1 MQCTGWPGA
10 RLRVIPRSIEHEEP
24 ASEILQLPT
33 VCNEYS
39 PEHANLEKSM
49 KNEEKRVLVL
59 GTAEAGIILVR
70 EFLARTELSVKVVGF
85 LDEKGENIGKSLVN
99 PSIIGSVNQVSD
111 IVKEKAVNQVI
122 LSLNER
128 RGCTPVEQL
137 LQLKFSGV
145 QVADAHSV
153 YEKVTGKILLANL
166 EPSWLFLSSGF
177 RKSRFLLTTK
187 RCIDIGTSVLG
198 ILLGVPLMGVIA
210 LAICLETG
218 FPILFRQERVG
229 LGQHPFTILKFRS
242 MFQNAEAGGPSWA
255 QNNDPR
261 ITRVGRILRK
271 FRLDE
276 LPQLFNVL
284 RGEMSLVG
292 PRPEQTKLCQ
302 MLEQMIPMYWRRHS
316 VRPGV
321 TGWAQVKYQYGST
334 IEDAKRKLEY
344 ELYYIK
350 NLSFRLDLAIIL
362 STFKVILFGRG
373 AK

>member
-1 MQCTGWPGA
+1 
-10 RLRVIPRSIEHEEP
+10 
-24 ASEILQLPT
+24 
-33 VCNEYS
+33 
-39 PEHANLEKSM
+39 M
-49 KNEEKRVLVL
+49 KKDQKRVLVL
-59 GTAEAGIILVR
+59 GTAEAGITLVR
-70 EFLARTELSVKVVGF
+70 EFLARPELNVKVVGF

-99 PSIIGSVNQVSD
+99 PSIIGSINQVSD

-153 YEKVTGKILLANL
+153 YEKMTGQILLANL
-166 EPSWLFLSSGF
+166 EPSWLFLSAGF

-187 RCIDIGTSVLG
+187 RSIDIVISLLG
-198 ILLGVPLMGVIA
+198 IILVLPLMGVIA
-210 LAICLETG
+210 LAICMDTG

-242 MFQNAEAGGPSWA
+242 MFQDAEAGGPSWA

-261 ITRVGRILRK
+261 ITRVGHLLRK

-276 LPQLFNVL
+276 LPQLVNVL

-302 MLEQMIPMYWRRHS
+302 MLEQIIPMYWRRHS

-321 TGWAQVKYQYGST
+321 TGWAQIKYQYGSN

-350 NLSFRLDLAIIL
+350 NLSLTLDLAIIL
-362 STFKVILFGRG
+362 VTFKVILFGRG
-373 AK
+373 AN

>member
-1 MQCTGWPGA
+1 
-10 RLRVIPRSIEHEEP
+10 
-24 ASEILQLPT
+24 
-33 VCNEYS
+33 
-39 PEHANLEKSM
+39 M
-49 KNEEKRVLVL
+49 KMDQKRVLVL
-59 GTAEAGIILVR
+59 GTAEPGITLVR
-70 EFLARTELSVKVVGF
+70 ELLVRPELHVKVVGF

-99 PSIIGSVNQVSD
+99 PSIIGSVNHVSD
-111 IVKEKAVNQVI
+111 IVREKAVSQVI

-153 YEKVTGKILLANL
+153 YEKLTGRILLTNL
-166 EPSWLFLSSGF
+166 EPSWLFLSAGF
-177 RKSRFLLTTK
+177 RKSRFLLTAK
-187 RCIDIGTSVLG
+187 RCTDIVISLFG
-198 ILLGVPLMGVIA
+198 IILTLPLMGVIA
-210 LAICLETG
+210 LAIWLETG

-242 MFQNAEAGGPSWA
+242 MLQDAEVSGPSWA

-261 ITRVGRILRK
+261 ITRVGRLLRK

-292 PRPEQTKLCQ
+292 PRPEQTKLCE

-316 VRPGV
+316 IRPGI
-321 TGWAQVKYQYGST
+321 TGWAQVKYQYGSN

-350 NLSFRLDLAIIL
+350 NLSLTLDLAIIL
-362 STFKVILFGRG
+362 ATFKVILFGRG

>member
-1 MQCTGWPGA
+1 
-10 RLRVIPRSIEHEEP
+10 
-24 ASEILQLPT
+24 
-33 VCNEYS
+33 
-39 PEHANLEKSM
+39 M
-49 KNEEKRVLVL
+49 KKDQKRVLVL
-59 GTAEAGIILVR
+59 GTAEAGITLVR
-70 EFLARTELSVKVVGF
+70 EFLARPELNVKVVGF

-111 IVKEKAVNQVI
+111 IVKEKGVSQVI

-153 YEKVTGKILLANL
+153 YEKMTGQILLANL
-166 EPSWLFLSSGF
+166 EPSWLFLSAGF
-177 RKSRFLLTTK
+177 RKSPFLLTTK
-187 RCIDIGTSVLG
+187 RCIDIVISLFGIVLG
-198 ILLGVPLMGVIA
+198 LPLMGVIA
-210 LAICLETG
+210 LAICLDTG

-242 MFQNAEAGGPSWA
+242 MFQDAEAGGPSWA

-261 ITRVGRILRK
+261 ITSVGHLLRK

-302 MLEQMIPMYWRRHS
+302 MLEQIIPMYWRRHS

-321 TGWAQVKYQYGST
+321 TGWAQIKYQYGSN

-350 NLSFRLDLAIIL
+350 NLSLMLDLAIIL
-362 STFKVILFGRG
+362 ATFKVILFGRG

>member
-1 MQCTGWPGA
+1 M
-10 RLRVIPRSIEHEEP
+10 
-24 ASEILQLPT
+24 
-33 VCNEYS
+33 
-39 PEHANLEKSM
+39 SM
-49 KNEEKRVLVL
+49 NKDQKRVLVL
-59 GTAEAGIILVR
+59 GTAEAGITLVR
-70 EFLARTELSVKVVGF
+70 ELLARPELNVKVVGF

-99 PSIIGSVNQVSD
+99 PSIIGSVDQVGN
-111 IVKEKAVNQVI
+111 IVKKEAVNQVI

-145 QVADAHSV
+145 QVEDVHSM

-166 EPSWLFLSSGF
+166 EPSWLFLSTGF
-177 RKSRFLLTTK
+177 RKSPFLLAAK
-187 RCIDIGTSVLG
+187 RGIDIAMSMLG
-198 ILLGVPLMGVIA
+198 IILGLPLMGVIA
-210 LAICLETG
+210 LAIWLETG
-218 FPILFRQERVG
+218 LPILFRQERVG

-255 QNNDPR
+255 QSNDPR
-261 ITRVGRILRK
+261 ITRIGRLLRK
-271 FRLDE
+271 YRLDE

-284 RGEMSLVG
+284 RGEMSFVG

-302 MLEQMIPMYWRRHS
+302 MLQEMIPLYQRRHS

-334 IEDAKRKLEY
+334 VEDAKRKLEY
-344 ELYYIK
+344 EFYYIK
-350 NLSFRLDLAIIL
+350 NLSLKLDLAIIL
-362 STFKVILFGRG
+362 ATFKVILFGRG

>member
-1 MQCTGWPGA
+1 MK
-10 RLRVIPRSIEHEEP
+10 
-24 ASEILQLPT
+24 SEQR
-33 VCNEYS
+33 
-39 PEHANLEKSM
+39 
-49 KNEEKRVLVL
+49 RVLVL
-59 GTAEAGIILVR
+59 GTAEAGIALVR
-70 EFLARTELSVKVVGF
+70 ELLARTELSIKVVGF

-99 PSIIGSVNQVSD
+99 PSIIGSVSQVSD
-111 IVKEKAVNQVI
+111 IVKENAVNEVI

-166 EPSWLFLSSGF
+166 EPSWLFLSTGF
-177 RKSRFLLTTK
+177 RKSRFLLTAK
-187 RCIDIGTSVLG
+187 RCTDIAISLLG
-198 ILLGVPLMGVIA
+198 IILGLPLMGVIA
-210 LAICLETG
+210 LAIYLETG

-261 ITRVGRILRK
+261 ITRVGQILRK

-276 LPQLFNVL
+276 LPQLLNVL

-302 MLEQMIPMYWRRHS
+302 MLEQIIPMYWRRHS

-350 NLSFRLDLAIIL
+350 NLSLKLDLAIIL
-362 STFKVILFGRG
+362 ATFKVILFGRG

>member
-1 MQCTGWPGA
+1 M
-10 RLRVIPRSIEHEEP
+10 
-24 ASEILQLPT
+24 
-33 VCNEYS
+33 
-39 PEHANLEKSM
+39 
-49 KNEEKRVLVL
+49 
-59 GTAEAGIILVR
+59 
-70 EFLARTELSVKVVGF
+70 
-85 LDEKGENIGKSLVN
+85 
-99 PSIIGSVNQVSD
+99 
-111 IVKEKAVNQVI
+111 KEKAVNQVI

-153 YEKVTGKILLANL
+153 YEKMTGQILLANL
-166 EPSWLFLSSGF
+166 EPSWLFLSAGF

-187 RCIDIGTSVLG
+187 RSIDIVISLLG
-198 ILLGVPLMGVIA
+198 IILVLPLMGVIA
-210 LAICLETG
+210 LAICMETG

-242 MFQNAEAGGPSWA
+242 MFQDAEAGGPSWA

-261 ITRVGRILRK
+261 ITRVGHLLRK

-276 LPQLFNVL
+276 LPQLVNVL

-302 MLEQMIPMYWRRHS
+302 MLEQIIPMYWRRHS

-321 TGWAQVKYQYGST
+321 TGWAQIKYQYGSN

-350 NLSFRLDLAIIL
+350 NLSLTLDLAIIL
-362 STFKVILFGRG
+362 VTFKVILFGRG
-373 AK
+373 AN